1 MPRRPCYIRIARDAA
16 LERLALRTH
25 HTPPRPILNRTHHTT
40 ESKQHRRHHPPPL
53 CYVYIY
59 IYIRRM
65 CHHCTC
71 IYACVC
77 VYVCV
82 YVYMCGP
89 TSPSPSPESS
99 DEGAQPD
106 TSRGRGTHP
115 LHGRIRPAIPP
126 PTAGT
131 TVAVARASSS
141 PHKAPDAL
149 PSTPHTQLSHPD
161 PHTVARIVCDG
172 SSS

>member
-1 MPRRPCYIRIARDAA
+1 MLAFLFSHAAMSIVCVLVCVRVCARVC
-16 LERLALRTH
+16 L
-25 HTPPRPILNRTHHTT
+25 
-40 ESKQHRRHHPPPL
+40 SL
-53 CYVYIY
+53 CV
-59 IYIRRM
+59 
-65 CHHCTC
+65 C
-71 IYACVC
+71 ACVC
-77 VYVCV
+77 AC
-82 YVYMCGP
+82 MCICAGQRL
-89 TSPSPSPESS
+89 SPPPESS

-106 TSRGRGTHP
+106 TSRGRGTHR

>member
-77 VYVCV
+77 VCVCV

-89 TSPSPSPESS
+89 TSPPLPESS

-106 TSRGRGTHP
+106 TSRGRGTHD

>member
-59 IYIRRM
+59 
-65 CHHCTC
+65 TSV
-71 IYACVC
+71 VC
-77 VYVCV
+77 VTTAHASMPVCAC
-82 YVYMCGP
+82 MCACMCICAGQRL
-89 TSPSPSPESS
+89 SPPPESS

-106 TSRGRGTHP
+106 TSRGRGTHS